1 MWANHFKDHDNIN
14 IVLHSICVHDFVF
27 THFQF
32 YSIFYFWIQ
41 VHFIWLYFDT
51 ELPNHL
57 VTHLLIWRRR
67 IRWKGPRIVLRVR
80 WRRSNV
86 IRVCGRI
93 HGCTCKWLKNR
104 LIISICIEFAVW
116 LYSIWGY
123 KYVWFYIFNVDIN
136 WFSFDL
142 IVFFYSVSNWH
153 LERKHSAYTC
163 CLDKTIR
170 IS

>member
-1 MWANHFKDHDNIN
+1 MWANHCKMVIISILFNIQF
-14 IVLHSICVHDFVF
+14 CVHDSVF
-27 THFQF
+27 THFPILF
-32 YSIFYFWIQ
+32 HFYFWIQ

-93 HGCTCKWLKNR
+93 HGCTCKWLNNR
-104 LIISICIEFAVW
+104 LIIRSITICMPFD
-116 LYSIWGY
+116 YMDMSI
-123 KYVWFYIFNVDIN
+123 YIC
-136 WFSFDL
+136 L
-142 IVFFYSVSNWH
+142 ILHIQFRY
-153 LERKHSAYTC
+153 
-163 CLDKTIR
+163 
-170 IS
+170 